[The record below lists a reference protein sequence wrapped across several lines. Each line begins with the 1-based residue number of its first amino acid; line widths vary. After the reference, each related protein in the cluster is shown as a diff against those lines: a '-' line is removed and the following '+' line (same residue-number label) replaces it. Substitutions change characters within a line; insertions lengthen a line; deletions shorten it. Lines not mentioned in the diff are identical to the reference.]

1 MDEASSSALIDKLV
15 RLGADLKRAGEFFD
29 PNAPDGGR
37 LGSFLAIGSVTEFL
51 SSIGGTDPAMLV
63 PLRRLQYALADLD
76 RGKVVPLLARKKA
89 AHRPPDSHAK
99 EAFRAAVAGAMDVM
113 VVAKINNRE
122 AARVVAMELS
132 SLGYQEP
139 PGTRITGAMVEDWRE
154 RMMTE
159 SPAKCPAVDRFRR
172 FRCHFQNHP
181 PTDPRAQAM
190 SLLRNLTLV
199 APPGNLKNPPS

>member
-1 MDEASSSALIDKLV
+1 M
-15 RLGADLKRAGEFFD
+15 
-29 PNAPDGGR
+29 
-37 LGSFLAIGSVTEFL
+37 
-51 SSIGGTDPAMLV
+51 
-63 PLRRLQYALADLD
+63 
-76 RGKVVPLLARKKA
+76 
-89 AHRPPDSHAK
+89 
-99 EAFRAAVAGAMDVM
+99 VA
-113 VVAKINNRE
+113 AKINNRE

-139 PGTRITGAMVEDWRE
+139 PGRRITGAMVEDWRE

-199 APPGNLKNPPS
+199 APPGNPKNPPS